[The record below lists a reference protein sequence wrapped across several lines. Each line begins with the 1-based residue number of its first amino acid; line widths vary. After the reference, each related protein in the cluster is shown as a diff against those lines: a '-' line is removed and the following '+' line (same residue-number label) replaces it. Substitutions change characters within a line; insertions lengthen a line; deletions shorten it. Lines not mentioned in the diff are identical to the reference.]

1 MKKVFL
7 TVMMISVLAL
17 TACGMA
23 EETTKTEATNEVN
36 SDAKEELADLASGA
50 SNQVDS
56 AKEEAKQ
63 NGDLYVGTFLDYE
76 NNDPSLIILDNG
88 DGTYKVEIGVFRL
101 AVYEDDDAI
110 LTEAGI
116 EYESEEGT
124 KGVITLEGNEAV
136 VTVTESTWDLAPVG
150 TVYRYYRPST
160 Q

>member
-1 MKKVFL
+1 MGFMKERGKMKKVLL
-7 TVMMISVLAL
+7 TMMMVGALAL
-17 TACGMA
+17 TACG
-23 EETTKTEATNEVN
+23 KTEVTTEVEV
-36 SDAKEELADLASGA
+36 KEQSTTEHTETGEQLA
-50 SNQVDS
+50 
-56 AKEEAKQ
+56 
-63 NGDLYVGTFLDYE
+63 YVGEYLDYE
-76 NNDPSLIILDNG
+76 NNDPSLIIKANG

-116 EYESEEGT
+116 EYESTEGT

-150 TVYRYYRPST
+150 TAYRYYRPST